1 MYIIKLDHKTDEK
14 PIFNTSVTE
23 NLSDLR
29 LKNRQNQMFIKK
41 NSTLSE
47 RFH

>member
-1 MYIIKLDHKTDEK
+1 MFIIKLDHKTDEK
-14 PIFNTSVTE
+14 SVFNTSVTE

-29 LKNRQNQMFIKK
+29 LKNRQNQMIVKK